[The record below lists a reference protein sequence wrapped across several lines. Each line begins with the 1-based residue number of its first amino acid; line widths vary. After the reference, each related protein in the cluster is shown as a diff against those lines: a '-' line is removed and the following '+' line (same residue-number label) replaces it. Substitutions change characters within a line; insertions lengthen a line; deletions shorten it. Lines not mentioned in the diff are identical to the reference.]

1 MVDSIVSLL
10 QGLAH
15 GALGVVLHV
24 GAGADAASDHA
35 ATDAERL
42 VLVEGDPDAA
52 QVLRERIVRFGLQA
66 DVREAVVAASE
77 GSCDWHTFSLR
88 RANGTTAAADLRP
101 YYPRLVATGTRPVRC
116 VAIQAVIAATMADV
130 SDSGAPHALIVD
142 LPGQANALLA
152 AIEPTLVQRFR
163 WVIVRESPV
172 RGRPAGNDQA
182 WFARLGYARA
192 EATEPTPPDGPW
204 PVTAYRLDEALA
216 LEMSQ
221 QRHLRDELEAALAH
235 ARAESRRLEAALAAD
250 RDARAA
256 ELAALRQSLEAEAAA
271 QARAQAEIASLQRR
285 LAAQDNER
293 AESRRLE
300 AALAADR
307 DARAAELAALRQSLE
322 AEAAAQA
329 RAQAEIASLQRRLAA
344 QVVLDDTRRREQV
357 QQVEVRFRSE
367 LEELAARHA
376 KELEPLRAKACLHD
390 EALAA
395 ERSARANEHDALRAE
410 LEQSR
415 KLLAAAT
422 RERELLAQLQLVREG
437 DIQDLQE
444 RYAVLRG
451 QWQEQQDLLRRV
463 AERLAAARQQFRR
476 IEDGRLSSGSL
487 RVLESG
493 GETLRGPASPAT
505 TQGPAARRS
514 SGPRS
519 RKA

>member
-1 MVDSIVSLL
+1 
-10 QGLAH
+10 
-15 GALGVVLHV
+15 VVLHV

-285 LAAQDNER
+285 LAAQ
-293 AESRRLE
+293 
-300 AALAADR
+300 
-307 DARAAELAALRQSLE
+307 
-322 AEAAAQA
+322 
-329 RAQAEIASLQRRLAA
+329 
-344 QVVLDDTRRREQV
+344 VVLDDTRRREQV